1 MTIKTISGGRNNKEQ
16 WWNLNNSTTLLYTS
30 DTMLRINNRNGNW
43 VVLKATLKR
52 NDIPAFIEG
61 YLSKLNNINHGSTN
75 SK

>member
-43 VVLKATLKR
+43 VVLKA
-52 NDIPAFIEG
+52 
-61 YLSKLNNINHGSTN
+61 H
-75 SK
+75 

>member
-30 DTMLRINNRNGNW
+30 DTMLRINNQNGNW

-52 NDIPAFIEG
+52 NDI
-61 YLSKLNNINHGSTN
+61 YRN
-75 SK
+75 